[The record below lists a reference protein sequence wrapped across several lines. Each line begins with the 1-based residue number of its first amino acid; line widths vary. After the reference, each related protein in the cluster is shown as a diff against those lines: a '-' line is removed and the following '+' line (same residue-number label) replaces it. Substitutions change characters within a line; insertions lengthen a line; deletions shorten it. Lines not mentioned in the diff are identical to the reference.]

1 MTESKDIVEQAIDKA
16 KPILM
21 NIGFGGV
28 MGFCSGMALKKVGKS
43 LAVIIGTTFVGLQ
56 MAVALGY
63 IDVKWD
69 KVADGVHA
77 KIDITDDGKLDSG
90 DAKEFWKK
98 LKAILT
104 HKLPSAGGFSFG
116 FLYGVRYG

>member
-28 MGFCSGMALKKVGKS
+28 MGFCSGMALKKVGQS

-77 KIDITDDGKLDSG
+77 KIDITDDGKLDTK

-98 LKAILT
+98 LKSILT